1 MLESLFWTEL
11 FTVGLQYSIDRT
23 RPDGSGHGFPS
34 AHASGVFS
42 TATVFEMMYGP
53 KVGVPLYALATL
65 VAIAR
70 VDSYK
75 HFPSDVLM
83 GAVLGSFIAYGTT
96 KFHKKLHNNF
106 ALSPNVGKGRYGL
119 LVSDDF

>member
-1 MLESLFWTEL
+1 MRGRWKYVLL
-11 FTVGLQYSIDRT
+11 
-23 RPDGSGHGFPS
+23 
-34 AHASGVFS
+34 GVALAPFV
-42 TATVFEMMYGP
+42 AAAIVVAFEMMYGP
-53 KVGVPLYALATL
+53 KVGVPLYALASL

-70 VDSYK
+70 VDSFK

-119 LVSDDF
+119 LVTHDF